1 MQKEKGRRVLQET
14 IQVAEST
21 KELINLD
28 RPGYLPGYRVLGALF
43 KSLFPDLVL
52 ATEGQALLVYSL

>member
-1 MQKEKGRRVLQET
+1 MLQET